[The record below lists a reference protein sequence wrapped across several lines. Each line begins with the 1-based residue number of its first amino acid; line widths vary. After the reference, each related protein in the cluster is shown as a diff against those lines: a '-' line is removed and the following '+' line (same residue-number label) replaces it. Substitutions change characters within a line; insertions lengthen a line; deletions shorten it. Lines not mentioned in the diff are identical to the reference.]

1 MWKPSNVPSV
11 YKSSTIIH
19 YILTF
24 MRKNYLQ
31 LALAATLTMAAT
43 ATVSAQQNTQNEV
56 QKLTRSVLPQQS
68 KITTAAFSLNKNVA
82 NVPLTTV
89 YKAANPYGEEQQVM
103 FEDFA
108 KMTSGSEATPD
119 TEANII
125 KDEFEYPWINTK
137 DEYFKQAGW
146 GSGNAY
152 PAGGTVYL
160 DSNPND
166 MAHINTPMLNVA
178 ANGGI
183 AWIRFK
189 ARAKNAGDNPQ
200 VMVEAAETFNMS
212 PSWRMM
218 GSAALPQ
225 LSTEWKEYSM
235 FFYGGGEYTLF
246 NIVSV
251 MAPVYI
257 DNIEVF
263 TVKQHIG
270 TPTTLPHTNYEGTSF
285 DANWTPVEGATGYK
299 VNVFTLNKETGKA
312 EYLFENKPVTTNK
325 FHVTGAT
332 SGQTYFY
339 NVAAT
344 KDNYTSIPSDKMFV
358 YNLEAPVLK
367 DVTNLDR
374 NKYTAEWSTVPSA
387 ERYNYIAYYDR
398 KADKTGEFV
407 VTNEDFTGVKD
418 ADGNLTGWTKED
430 PNPGSYDSYYIPE
443 MKQAGWKGTQ
453 YAPYTDYICLDG
465 WQYYHN
471 HQDAGLISPEMDM
484 SKDGGK
490 FTVNVKL
497 AGASTIAIDENNNE
511 FTAYTQAAFALFNYN
526 ETTCDYEQA
535 ELIYPEGY
543 PKAVNGDW
551 KNFTINFTKG
561 SKKSIIGIYAVYAD
575 EHLYLDDL
583 KITQKYQAGES
594 LNDPFI
600 FRRWLQEPK
609 VDITIP
615 AFVGKSDVSH
625 RVTAFKTNSDRNVKK
640 QYVESKFSEL
650 KKVGTANGIS
660 NIGLSKAVVKMEGNN
675 VYVNNINGENV
686 QIYTL
691 DGQLVY
697 NNKGE
702 KNIRVALTQ
711 HGAYIVKVGNKTIK
725 LVF

>member
-31 LALAATLTMAAT
+31 LALAATLTMAAI

>member
-1 MWKPSNVPSV
+1 
-11 YKSSTIIH
+11 
-19 YILTF
+19 

-270 TPTTLPHTNYEGTSF
+270 TPTALPHTNYEGTSF

-443 MKQAGWKGTQ
+443 LKQAGWKGTQ

-640 QYVESKFSEL
+640 QYAESKFSEL

>member
-1 MWKPSNVPSV
+1 MWKRFQHVFSIQIKYYYSLH
-11 YKSSTIIH
+11 S
-19 YILTF
+19 YI
-24 MRKNYLQ
+24 MRKNYVH

-43 ATVSAQQNTQNEV
+43 STVSAQQNNGAGV
-56 QKLTRSVLPQQS
+56 QKLTRSVQPQQS
-68 KITTAAFSLNKNVA
+68 KIAAAAFSLGKNVA
-82 NVPLTTV
+82 NAPLATFA
-89 YKAANPYGEEQQVM
+89 KAANPYGEEQQVM

-108 KMTSGSEATPD
+108 KMTSGSEANPD
-119 TEANII
+119 TETNLI

-137 DEYFKQAGW
+137 DEYFKKAGW

-152 PAGGTVYL
+152 PAGGTIYL
-160 DSNPND
+160 QSGPED
-166 MAHINTPMLNVA
+166 MAHINTPMLNVS

-212 PSWRMM
+212 PTWRMM
-218 GSAALPQ
+218 GSATLPQ

-235 FFYGGGEYTLF
+235 YFFGGGEYTLF

-263 TVKQHIG
+263 TVKQHVN
-270 TPTTLPHTNYEGTSF
+270 TPEMLAHTNYAGSEF
-285 DANWTPVEGATGYK
+285 DIHWTKIADATGYK
-299 VNVFTLNKETGKA
+299 VNVFTLSEAGKP
-312 EYLFENKPVTTNK
+312 EYLFENKAVTTNN
-325 FHVTGAT
+325 FHVTGAE
-332 SGQTYFY
+332 SGKTYFY
-339 NVAAT
+339 NASAT
-344 KDNYTSIPSDKMFV
+344 KGSYESIPSDKMFV
-358 YNLEAPVLK
+358 FDLEAPVMNE
-367 DVTNLDR
+367 VTNLNKD
-374 NKYTAEWSTVPSA
+374 KYTASWSTVPSA

-398 KADKTGEFV
+398 KAGKAGDFV
-407 VTNEDFTGVKD
+407 VTEEDFTGVKD
-418 ADGNLTGWTKED
+418 AEGNLTGWTKEEPS
-430 PNPGSYDSYYIPE
+430 PNSYDSYYIPE

-471 HQDAGLISPEMDM
+471 HQDAGLISPELDM

-490 FTVNVKL
+490 FAVSVKL
-497 AGASTIAIDENNNE
+497 ASAPVTAVDKDGKE
-511 FTAYTQAAFALFNYN
+511 FTAYPQAAFALFNYN

-543 PKAVNGDW
+543 PKAVNDNW
-551 KNFTINFTKG
+551 KNFTVNFTKG

-594 LNDPFI
+594 LNDPFV
-600 FRRWLQEPK
+600 FRRWVQEPK
-609 VDITIP
+609 ADITIP
-615 AFVGKSDVSH
+615 YFVGKSEVSH
-625 RVTAFKTNSDRNVKK
+625 RATAYKVNSDRNVKK
-640 QYVESKFSEL
+640 RYAESKFSEL
-650 KKVGTANGIS
+650 KKVGIPDGIS
-660 NIGLSKAVVKMEGNN
+660 NIGLSKALVKMEGNN
-675 VYVNNINGENV
+675 VCVSNTNGESV

-697 NNKGE
+697 SNKGE
-702 KNIRVALTQ
+702 KDVRATLTQ
-711 HGAYIVKVGNKTIK
+711 HGAYIVKVGSKSVK